1 MFSRTHTSY
10 SPWVI
15 VKAND
20 KKQARLDSMRHVLS
34 MLDYPG
40 KGESETSL
48 SPDPDIV
55 LRYHRSQLSI
65 E

>member
-10 SPWVI
+10 APWII

-20 KKQARLDSMRHVLS
+20 KKHARLESMRHVLS
-34 MLDYPG
+34 MLDFPG
-40 KGESETSL
+40 RDQPCTNL
-48 SPDPDIV
+48 SPDPNIV

-65 E
+65 D